1 MATSLPRVLTAL
13 VVSLVA
19 AAGAACAPGTSSG
32 ARTPSTGQSSSGQAS
47 SGQASSGSAAAPG
60 QATQLLNELTV
71 RPEGSM
77 SGYSRERF
85 PHWKTV
91 EGKCD
96 TREAVLKRDG
106 RNVRTDDNCKATA
119 GEWTSPYDGETWTN
133 AADVDIDHMVPL
145 ANAWRSGAA
154 DWTDEQRQKFANDL
168 DHHQLFAVTDN
179 VNQAKGDQGPE
190 SWKPPLTTY
199 WCTYAGY
206 WIEVK
211 HAYRLSVNDKEKA
224 ALLEMLGHC

>member
-47 SGQASSGSAAAPG
+47 
-60 QATQLLNELTV
+60 
-71 RPEGSM
+71 